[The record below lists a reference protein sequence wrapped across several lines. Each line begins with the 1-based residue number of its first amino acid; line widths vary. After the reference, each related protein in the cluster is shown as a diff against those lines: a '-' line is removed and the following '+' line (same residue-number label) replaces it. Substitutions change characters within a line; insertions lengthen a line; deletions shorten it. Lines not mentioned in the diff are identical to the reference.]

1 VYKEVIVTHAE
12 LEQVSEMFT
21 INI

>member
-1 VYKEVIVTHAE
+1 VYKEVAVTHAE
-12 LEQVSEMFT
+12 LEQVLEMFT